1 MVEIFRRQ
9 VQRTSVEAD
18 HLLYQPLHRVAIVD
32 DNVAERRQIGRP
44 SVGAAEAPI
53 GQHVWMVARQVARN
67 KQRFVEIWLCDG
79 LDGRRAQRI
88 ALHWQV
94 ADIVFVEFDLEL
106 LFKRPRMETRDL
118 SKNFAYLPG
127 GDSVIDDEVETDL
140 GQRKPKFFSRTVNC
154 PESTGQ
160 VRAKVDDRND
170 FPVSH
175 LTLLPARRTIAPR
188 KHRGRAPRQ
197 V

>member
-1 MVEIFRRQ
+1 
-9 VQRTSVEAD
+9 
-18 HLLYQPLHRVAIVD
+18 
-32 DNVAERRQIGRP
+32 
-44 SVGAAEAPI
+44 
-53 GQHVWMVARQVARN
+53 MVARQVARH
-67 KQRFVEIWLCDG
+67 KQGFVEIWLGDG

-160 VRAKVDDRND
+160 IRAKVDDRND
-170 FPVSH
+170 FSVSH

-188 KHRGRAPRQ
+188 KHRGRAPLRGLPARVADRHAGPHILLDAVLRERIAQ
-197 V
+197 PILGKCLHSGD